1 MHYESAS
8 CPQVLL
14 SPSLIKQ
21 ENNYKSIKEG
31 TTALGNP
38 SKKSVENLLT
48 GSLNIIPLCQFCFI
62 KKRTLILRLTH
73 NGQNRRHYEGETV
86 HQKTKMTFFQLIMEN
101 LHSLRCEAGSWSGGQ
116 CWCAAG
122 PLVQETVARTGEPGD
137 QISSVRGHHPPHLH
151 PRTSPSA
158 IRCTERRQPV
168 ETQPTAHSQES

>member
-1 MHYESAS
+1 MS
-8 CPQVLL
+8 VLFHKRENFD
-14 SPSLIKQ
+14 IKI
-21 ENNYKSIKEG
+21 NTLRTKSE
-31 TTALGNP
+31 T
-38 SKKSVENLLT
+38 LLA
-48 GSLNIIPLCQFCFI
+48 
-62 KKRTLILRLTH
+62 R
-73 NGQNRRHYEGETV
+73 NGAPEDKDDV
-86 HQKTKMTFFQLIMEN
+86 FQLIMEN

-168 ETQPTAHSQES
+168 ETQPTLRSHNMQTLLTFCHILTSSYCVPLLNVFGSKRPLAKE